1 MPLVTVLPLTAIV
14 AELSLAVGVTVTWV
28 TELATLAVYVM
39 SELENC
45 GLSVP
50 ELIVRPVRSA
60 LSERAAA
67 RVRVMV

>member
-1 MPLVTVLPLTAIV
+1 MPLITVLPLTAIV

-28 TELATLAVYVM
+28 TELSTLAVYVM
-39 SELENC
+39 SKLENS

-50 ELIVRPVRSA
+50 ELIVRPPRSA
-60 LSERAAA
+60 LSERAA